1 MPEPRPSAYAAL
13 AHPNYQ
19 RFIAGFIFA
28 GTGLQMLA
36 AAASWEIYERTGSA
50 WHLGVAGLCR
60 ALPVLVL
67 ALPAGHAA
75 DLYSRRNIVVASQ
88 VGFALCAAGLAAV
101 SRAEAPIWMLY
112 ALLLATG
119 CCRAFNGPARGS
131 LLPTIVPGAT
141 FQNAVT
147 WTSAAF
153 QYAAIVGP
161 IVAGVMIARSG
172 AIWPVYAVT
181 AVGNLIFAALAL
193 GIRPLV
199 ATPGNGTFTARSMLA
214 GMGHLWR
221 ERTILGAITLDLFA
235 VLLGGATA
243 LMPIFAKD
251 VLKVDEVGFGALRA
265 APYVGALVMAFAIA
279 HRPPFR
285 HAGTTLLWA
294 VVAFGVAMIV
304 FGLSRSLWLS
314 LAALFAS
321 GAVDNI
327 SVVVRHV
334 LVQVRTPDQL
344 RGRVGAVNSVFIE
357 CSNELGAFES
367 GAVAALVTP
376 VFSVVSGGVGTIVVA
391 VVVALAFPEL
401 RRLGELRDREQEQ
414 EEDRRP

>member
-1 MPEPRPSAYAAL
+1 MPQPRPTAYAAL
-13 AHPNYQ
+13 AQPNFQ
-19 RFIAGFIFA
+19 RFLVGFVFA

-36 AAASWEIYERTGSA
+36 AAASWEIYERTNSA
-50 WHLGVAGLCR
+50 WHLGLAGLAR
-60 ALPVLVL
+60 ALPVLLL

-88 VGFALCAAGLAAV
+88 IGFALCAGGLALV
-101 SRAEAPIWMLY
+101 SRAQAPIWMLY
-112 ALLLATG
+112 ALLFATG

-131 LLPTIVPGAT
+131 LLPTIVTAPT
-141 FQNAVT
+141 FHNAVT

-161 IVAGVMIARSG
+161 IVAGVLIARSG
-172 AIWPVYAVT
+172 VVWPVYALT
-181 AVGNLIFAALAL
+181 AVGNLVFAVLAL

-251 VLKVDEVGFGALRA
+251 VLGVGELGFGALRA
-265 APYVGALVMAFAIA
+265 APYVGALVMAFVIA

-285 HAGTTLLWA
+285 RAGTTLLWA
-294 VVAFGVAMIV
+294 VASFGVAMIV
-304 FGLSRSLWLS
+304 FGLSRNLWLS
-314 LAALFAS
+314 LAALIAA

-334 LVQVRTPDQL
+334 LVQVRTPDEL

-367 GAVAALVTP
+367 GAVAALVSP
-376 VFSVVSGGVGTIVVA
+376 VFSVVSGGVGTIAVA

-401 RRLGELRDREQEQ
+401 RRLGELREREEER
-414 EEDRRP
+414 EEDRRA